1 MAQKPLP
8 LSRAGAQ
15 VHVSFEFFPPK
26 TADMEANLW
35 EAATRLEPLGPAF
48 VSVTYGAGGSTRER
62 THALVE
68 RMVRETT
75 MKPAAHLT
83 CVGSS
88 CGEIRADPSRLSLS
102 WRTPHRGVARR
113 PSDRLRRA
121 L

>member
-1 MAQKPLP
+1 MAAKPLP

-35 EAATRLEPLGPAF
+35 EAATRLEPLNPAF

-62 THALVE
+62 THSLVE
-68 RMVRETT
+68 RMARETT

-88 CGEIRADPSRLSLS
+88 CGEIR
-102 WRTPHRGVARR
+102 
-113 PSDRLRRA
+113 
-121 L
+121 